1 MKFLV
6 TGATGFIGKS
16 FVNLLLEQGH
26 SILAISR
33 TENIELQQDK
43 IIWIQSSLQLDASA
57 MDRIREF
64 EPEVLIHLAW
74 EKIPDFSFETSVENL
89 NHQLAFFRNIFKIDS
104 LEKIIV
110 TGSCWEYNKKIG
122 CCVET
127 ENVVSSNYFTWA
139 KNSLR
144 DFLQFECNQNN
155 IKFIWARVFYVYGPN
170 QRRGSLIPTII
181 DKLASN
187 KMPDLQAPKN
197 SNDFIHVED
206 VSIGLLKMALKK
218 NQSGI
223 YNLGSGSSTS
233 VYDVFRIVENSL
245 YGKESYTK
253 KLFRKTINTEKST
266 DFFADIKKCKTQLS
280 WDTKISLIDGIN
292 SLINNSKES

>member
-16 FVNLLLEQGH
+16 LVNLLLDQGH

-33 TENIELQQDK
+33 TENFELQQDK
-43 IIWIQSSLQLDASA
+43 ITWIQSSLQLNESA

-74 EKIPDFSFETSVENL
+74 ENIPDFSFETSVENL
-89 NHQLAFFRNIFKIDS
+89 NHQMAFFRNIFKLDS

-122 CCVET
+122 FCVET

-144 DFLQFECNQNN
+144 DFLQFEC
-155 IKFIWARVFYVYGPN
+155 
-170 QRRGSLIPTII
+170 
-181 DKLASN
+181 
-187 KMPDLQAPKN
+187 LQIRKN
-197 SNDFIHVED
+197 
-206 VSIGLLKMALKK
+206 
-218 NQSGI
+218 
-223 YNLGSGSSTS
+223 
-233 VYDVFRIVENSL
+233 
-245 YGKESYTK
+245 
-253 KLFRKTINTEKST
+253 
-266 DFFADIKKCKTQLS
+266 
-280 WDTKISLIDGIN
+280 WKI
-292 SLINNSKES
+292 

>member
-16 FVNLLLEQGH
+16 LVNLLLDQGY

-33 TENIELQQDK
+33 TENFELQQDK
-43 IIWIQSSLQLDASA
+43 ITWIQSALQLNESA

-89 NHQLAFFRNIFKIDS
+89 NHQMVFFRNIFKIDS

-122 CCVET
+122 FCVET

-144 DFLQFECNQNN
+144 DFLQFECLQNN
-155 IKFIWARVFYVYGPN
+155 ITLIWARVFYVYGPD
-170 QRRGSLIPTII
+170 QRKESLLPTVIQNIQSNVEPTIRTP
-181 DKLASN
+181 S
-187 KMPDLQAPKN
+187 N
-197 SNDFIHVED
+197 SNDFIYIDD
-206 VSIGLLKMALKK
+206 VTEGLLHFARQKIP
-218 NQSGI
+218 SGI
-223 YNLGSGSSTS
+223 YNLGWGKSTS
-233 VYDVFRIVENSL
+233 IIDIIATI
-245 YGKESYTK
+245 ESIMHHSNKITST
-253 KLFRKTINTEKST
+253 LF
-266 DFFADIKKCKTQLS
+266 AVP
-280 WDTKISLIDGIN
+280 IN
-292 SLINNSKES
+292 SKGLECVKFILEKFVFSSKS

>member
-16 FVNLLLEQGH
+16 LVNLLLDQGH

-33 TENIELQQDK
+33 TENFELQQDK
-43 IIWIQSSLQLDASA
+43 ITWIQSALQLNESA

-74 EKIPDFSFETSVENL
+74 EKIPDFSYETSVENL
-89 NHQLAFFRNIFKIDS
+89 NHQMAFFRNIFKLDS

-122 CCVET
+122 FCVET

-144 DFLQFECNQNN
+144 DFLQFECLQNN
-155 IKFIWARVFYVYGPN
+155 ITLIWARVFYVYGPD
-170 QRRGSLIPTII
+170 QRKESLLPTVIQNIQSNVEPTIRTP
-181 DKLASN
+181 SN
-187 KMPDLQAPKN
+187 A
-197 SNDFIHVED
+197 NDFIYIDD
-206 VSIGLLKMALKK
+206 VTEGLLHFARQKIP
-218 NQSGI
+218 SGI
-223 YNLGSGSSTS
+223 YNLGWGKSTS
-233 VYDVFRIVENSL
+233 IIDVIATIESIMHHSNKITSTLVENMPI
-245 YGKESYTK
+245 KD
-253 KLFRKTINTEKST
+253 T
-266 DFFADIKKCKTQLS
+266 DFWAEMLKTRETLDWGPQTSIEIGVKKMINHMNLS
-280 WDTKISLIDGIN
+280 
-292 SLINNSKES
+292 

>member
-16 FVNLLLEQGH
+16 LVNLLLEQGH

-33 TENIELQQDK
+33 TENIKLQQDK

-57 MDRIREF
+57 IDRIREF

-104 LEKIIV
+104 LQKIIV

-122 CCVET
+122 SCVET
-127 ENVVSSNYFTWA
+127 ENVASSNYFTWA

-155 IKFIWARVFYVYGPN
+155 IKFIWARVFYVYGPD
-170 QRRGSLIPTII
+170 QRKESLLPTVIQNIQNNLVPII
-181 DKLASN
+181 RTPS
-187 KMPDLQAPKN
+187 N
-197 SNDFIHVED
+197 SNDFIYIDD
-206 VSIGLLKMALKK
+206 VTEGLLHFAQKK
-218 NQSGI
+218 IPSGI
-223 YNLGSGSSTS
+223 YNLGWGKSISIIDIIATIESIMHHSNKITSTLL
-233 VYDVFRIVENSL
+233 ENMPI
-245 YGKESYTK
+245 KD
-253 KLFRKTINTEKST
+253 T
-266 DFFADIKKCKTQLS
+266 DFWAEMSKTSQVLNWSPQISIEIGVKKMINQMNLS
-280 WDTKISLIDGIN
+280 
-292 SLINNSKES
+292 

>member
-16 FVNLLLEQGH
+16 LVNLLLEQGH

-57 MDRIREF
+57 MDRVREF
-64 EPEVLIHLAW
+64 EPEILIHLAW

-104 LEKIIV
+104 LQKIIV

-122 CCVET
+122 SCVET

-155 IKFIWARVFYVYGPN
+155 IKFIWARVFYVYGPD
-170 QRRGSLIPTII
+170 QRKESLLPTVIQNIQNNLVPTIRTP
-181 DKLASN
+181 S
-187 KMPDLQAPKN
+187 N
-197 SNDFIHVED
+197 SNDFIYIDD
-206 VSIGLLKMALKK
+206 VNEGLLHFAQQKIP
-218 NQSGI
+218 SGI
-223 YNLGSGSSTS
+223 YNLGWGKSTS
-233 VYDVFRIVENSL
+233 IIEIVATIESIIHHSNKITSTLVENMPI
-245 YGKESYTK
+245 KD
-253 KLFRKTINTEKST
+253 T
-266 DFFADIKKCKTQLS
+266 DFWAEMSITRETLNWGPQTSIEIGVKKMINQMSLS
-280 WDTKISLIDGIN
+280 
-292 SLINNSKES
+292 